1 MRKDNSKGV
10 VCVIDDSPEMTGLLV
25 QALEDANIE
34 VRICQSLREAIAAR
48 PRAIVTDSRVPAIA
62 ISELEDARTVV
73 PVVVLAPH
81 DLINTPS
88 FVRVLR
94 KPFQLASLIDTVL
107 AAFQDSGVL
116 QDYSGNLQDPA

>member
-34 VRICQSLREAIAAR
+34 VRVCQSLREAIDAR

-62 ISELEDARTVV
+62 LNELTDAKTMV
-73 PVVVLAPH
+73 PVVILAPH
-81 DLINTPS
+81 DLVNTPS
-88 FVRVLR
+88 FVHVLR
-94 KPFQLASLIDTVL
+94 KPFQLKALIEVVL
-107 AAFQDSGVL
+107 VALQDSGVL
-116 QDYSGNLQDPA
+116 QEYSGNLQEPI